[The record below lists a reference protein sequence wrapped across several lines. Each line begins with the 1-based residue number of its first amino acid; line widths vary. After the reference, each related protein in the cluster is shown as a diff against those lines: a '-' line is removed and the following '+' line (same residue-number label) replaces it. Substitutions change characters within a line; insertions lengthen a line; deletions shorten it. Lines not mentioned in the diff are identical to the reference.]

1 MFNHTQRTITGQ
13 SPAAGMRNDRQPYI
27 PAFQSWQLTPSH
39 SLGVRHRRGGAVII
53 VVLALLS
60 LMIFLGVFF
69 FEFTQEEQL
78 AAQNYAVTNQF
89 LDPEPYFEE
98 AEKQLIIGPDA
109 SRSMSPLSAGEVGQ
123 DNFSTT
129 APAGIVDGTPG
140 TPHSL
145 IAHIIGRMQRTTT
158 GVKPTDLLPHNGHG
172 VTVTFQDN
180 NSDQIY
186 GPGDYAFFDMDGD
199 GIPDATLPGEDADG
213 DGVLDTGEDIVYPD
227 GYLQP
232 AFGINFSR
240 PAQPDPLN
248 DAFSQANTANALRP
262 FQPDVEYTYPD
273 INNPFLAYDRT
284 DPITGRRILAPTFH
298 RPDLFPTM
306 RSSGFADL
314 YTDPATMRL
323 VMRPHREHRYP
334 DNTPGDRTDNV
345 RRYLVNS
352 AGTQAQS
359 GDKSRVIFP
368 FPFQVDSDNDGS
380 YNEMG
385 IYSDVST
392 TEVGYDLD
400 VDLTGDGKPD
410 GIWIDSGDD
419 LIDLPDG
426 RQMVPMFSFHV
437 IDADALININS
448 AGNLQGAIVNGVLY
462 DSGIPFSVSNTGA
475 SASEINLQR
484 ALTGRPDSYPYS
496 TPAEIAVRQKVLAE
510 HVFGYASLD
519 PLQPITPLTMAN
531 IELAF
536 MLGGR
541 IQSRSSS
548 RLSGRY
554 GEQNLIGSGTPP
566 SPGITNVDDDLD
578 NTPDSAR
585 YQGGAQ
591 RSKSIY
597 DPRGGGTTTVD
608 VVIPYAS
615 HPIAPKGTGS
625 SAITSSGATAGQR
638 ILNPAVSG
646 SPVVFPE
653 YPNSAAPTPN
663 SGWEAPQV
671 GTIPSNSV
679 PVVSAVYPY
688 PSAPISDPLGSTLFP
703 SGTTDMYDEEDE
715 TRLRNPDRVYDDIYR
730 PEENITFQVS
740 EADRQRMGGNM
751 RAEMIAPF
759 NFKYAHDAQDIRKRF
774 TTDSWDLSELTYVP
788 GRYSSGTGYN
798 ETSEWTSGRR
808 FFPPDFKNPSSTI
821 FTDTDPIRPE
831 VRALLALEDTNYPS
845 SSGSSRRETNT
856 FPLISGGSGVGTAQ
870 LWRQPLNL
878 NKLLVGFDSK
888 GYPIF
893 RDLMPHPD
901 IEELEYIDTGD
912 SLGPISIPAMIHGND
927 SALVTG
933 QIPATAAFSNISSA
947 PTTDAVR
954 AQTATAMEWWARYDR
969 QRMARDIFTLLYIV
983 GAPDIDFDLST
994 PATKEGPATKPYL
1007 HPEMVREM
1015 AQFAVNYVDAL
1026 DRDDVVTK
1034 FEYDNNLSDGWS
1046 WSSGGPVVYGV
1057 ERASLSFSEVQFLQT
1072 KPRTDVA
1079 TTLHDD
1085 DEMNVHQYLHM
1096 ELRNSSPYQVD
1107 LAEGWRISRVM
1118 RDVSGNGTGTRD
1130 KSVEFKTSGFGTA
1143 SAITKFVR
1151 PGGNFLI
1158 GTHDGNVVNGGG
1170 AKICS
1175 DLYAD
1180 VADGAEL
1187 ELILPSSTDSSI
1199 NTVPNDSA
1207 DPNPLTDL
1215 DLGVPSTHPHFQYFD
1230 HIAGDTDSR
1239 YQNPIPPLTPPK
1251 VPPTHLVRQ
1260 IDGTL
1265 PSTPAVPETN
1275 LTFDLVLERRQN
1287 LKGIKVGGDTS
1298 SMGDWIEVDRFQVRS
1313 RDMGTL
1319 SPDDAV
1325 VDIANPGAQAEVQA
1339 ALTNLHSVERRQPF
1353 DPTQFEHIDGMMSN
1367 HTMAVT
1373 AGPTTSPAA
1382 NSIFT
1387 GTSFTLWQPHFD
1399 RDFTSVYEL
1408 MSVPLY
1414 GNWPLS
1420 EIVAGTHTG
1429 TTASTPAG
1437 TLTTNTFYKEIHGGT
1452 QFNLAP
1458 GATAS
1463 GSGLLSGDF
1472 TAGIRFNFPNGL
1484 PGSPYQGWNEYN
1496 YQNAWYRLFDFVA
1509 VHRRADQQSEEL
1521 ISGDPG
1527 STKPVFRVPGKV
1539 NLNTLRDESVLAAV
1553 IDDEVHLTYGNTY
1566 STNDKLTTTP
1576 LQRNWFSE
1584 LLQSRDGTDYF
1595 ANLASS
1601 PQVAIPNSINSRPFR
1616 SASKPDP
1623 YATATFD
1630 EGVENGLLR
1639 SVTRRGSTTLELRPE
1654 PQSPYAT
1661 PSLTSPASFMSIWA
1675 ASPPSQMDTLMH
1687 ARPAE
1692 RNWQGL
1698 FDSGDLA
1705 NTGID
1710 HHTRNR
1716 ILAKIANNST
1726 MKSHVF
1732 FVWTAVGYF
1741 EAHKTSGGY
1750 VQIGAR
1756 LNDIPIHRRFSVVDM
1771 SKLDEAYNT
1780 SSNTFDETKFIIFQK
1795 RLR

>member
-1 MFNHTQRTITGQ
+1 MFNHTQNTIIGKL
-13 SPAAGMRNDRQPYI
+13 PAMGMRNDRQQHI
-27 PAFQSWQLTPSH
+27 PAFQSWQLTQTRSH
-39 SLGVRHRRGGAVII
+39 GLHHRRGGAVII

-69 FEFTQEEQL
+69 FEFTQEEQM

-109 SRSMSPLSAGEVGQ
+109 SRSMSPLAAGE
-123 DNFSTT
+123 DSFTKSP
-129 APAGIVDGTPG
+129 PAGMDYGIPG

-145 IAHIIGRMQRTTT
+145 IAHIIGRMQRTLT
-158 GVKPTDLLPHNGHG
+158 GVKPTDVIPHNGHG
-172 VTVTFQDN
+172 ISVQFLDN
-180 NSDQIY
+180 DSDGLF
-186 GPGDYAFFDMDGD
+186 GPGDYARFDLDGD
-199 GIPDATLPGEDADG
+199 GEIDAALDPTDATNL
-213 DGVLDTGEDIVYPD
+213 GVPV
-227 GYLQP
+227 
-232 AFGINFSR
+232 FGINFSR
-240 PAQPDPLN
+240 PAQPDPAN
-248 DAFSQANTANALRP
+248 DAFSQSNPADALRP
-262 FQPDVEYTYPD
+262 FQPDVDYTYPD
-273 INNPFLAYDRT
+273 INNPFLAYDRV
-284 DPITGRRILAPTFH
+284 DPITQRRILVPSFQ
-298 RPDLFPTM
+298 RLDLFPAM
-306 RSSGFADL
+306 RSSGFGDL
-314 YTDPATMRL
+314 YTDPATVRL
-323 VMRPHREHRYP
+323 IMRPHREHRYP

-345 RRYLVNS
+345 RRFIVNE
-352 AGTQAQS
+352 TPAQS

-368 FPFQVDSDNDGS
+368 FPFQVN
-380 YNEMG
+380 NEMG
-385 IYSDVST
+385 IYSDVSN

-400 VDLTGDGKPD
+400 VDLTGDGKPE
-410 GIWIDSGDD
+410 GIWIDPGQNDV
-419 LIDLPDG
+419 IDLPDG

-437 IDADALININS
+437 IDADGLININS
-448 AGNLQGAIVNGVLY
+448 AGNLQGAMVDGVGFE
-462 DSGIPFSVSNTGA
+462 SGMPFSVSNTGA

-484 ALTGRPDSYPYS
+484 ALTGLPDSYPYS
-496 TPAEIAVRQKVLAE
+496 TPTEIATRQKVLAE
-510 HVFGYASLD
+510 HVFGYPSLD
-519 PLQPITPLTMAN
+519 PLQPITPLTMSN
-531 IELAF
+531 MEIAF
-536 MLGGR
+536 TLGGR

-554 GEQNLIGSGTPP
+554 GELNLIGSGTPP
-566 SPGITNVDDDLD
+566 SPGITGVDDDLD

-591 RSKSIY
+591 RFKSIY
-597 DPRGGGTTTVD
+597 DPRGGTTTTVD
-608 VVIPYAS
+608 IVIPYAS

-625 SAITSSGATAGQR
+625 SAISPSGTNVGQR
-638 ILNPAVSG
+638 VVSAAVTG
-646 SPVVFPE
+646 SPVVFPQF
-653 YPNSAAPTPN
+653 PDSTTPTTPATSTPN
-663 SGWEAPQV
+663 SGWEVPQS
-671 GTIPSNSV
+671 GTIPSNAV
-679 PVVSAVYPY
+679 PVVSAAYPY
-688 PSAPISDPLGSTLFP
+688 PTTPISDPLGTTLFP
-703 SGTTDMYDEEDE
+703 SGTSDMYDEEDE
-715 TRLRNPDRVYDDIYR
+715 TRLKNPDRVYDDIYR
-730 PEENITFQVS
+730 PEENLTFQVS
-740 EADRQRMGGNM
+740 DADRQRMGGTM

-774 TTDSWDLSELTYVP
+774 TTDSWDLSELTFTP
-788 GRYSSGTGYN
+788 WRYDSITGMRQ
-798 ETSEWTSGRR
+798 ETSEWVPESIVPPIAPARR
-808 FFPPDFKNPSSTI
+808 FFPPQFGNTL
-821 FTDTDPIRPE
+821 FTDLDPIRPE
-831 VRALLALEDTNYPS
+831 VRALLALEETSYPS
-845 SSGSSRRETNT
+845 SGTTISNRRESFDLSKIPSYT
-856 FPLISGGSGVGTAQ
+856 PTASIYDPITPTIVDANDRVT

-878 NKLLVGFDSK
+878 NKLLVGFNGS

-901 IEELEYIDTGD
+901 IEALEYIDTGD
-912 SLGPISIPAMIHGND
+912 SLGTITIPSMIHGND
-927 SALVTG
+927 STQVTG
-933 QIPATAAFSNISSA
+933 QIPATAELSNISSA
-947 PTTDAVR
+947 PATDAAR
-954 AQTATAMEWWARYDR
+954 AQSATAQEWWARYDR
-969 QRMARDIFTLLYIV
+969 QRMARDIYTLLYLV
-983 GAPDIDFDLST
+983 GAPNGLN
-994 PATKEGPATKPYL
+994 PATTAYP

-1026 DRDDVVTK
+1026 DRDDVITK
-1034 FEYDNNLSDGWS
+1034 FEYDNDLSDGWS

-1072 KPRTDVA
+1072 KPRTNA
-1079 TTLHDD
+1079 STTLHDD
-1085 DEMNVHQYLHM
+1085 DSMNVHQFLHM
-1096 ELRNSSPYQVD
+1096 ELRNSSPFQVD

-1118 RDVSGNGTGTRD
+1118 RDMSGNGTGTRD
-1130 KSVEFKTSGFGTA
+1130 KSVEFKTNGFGTA
-1143 SAITKFVR
+1143 SALTKFVP

-1180 VADGAEL
+1180 VANGAEL
-1187 ELILPSSTDSSI
+1187 ELVLPSSTDSSI
-1199 NTVPNDSA
+1199 NTVPNDTA

-1215 DLGVPSTHPHFQYFD
+1215 DLGVPSTHAHFQYFD
-1230 HIAGDTDSR
+1230 HIDGDAGSL
-1239 YQNPIPPLTPPK
+1239 YQFPIPPLTLPM
-1251 VPPTHLVRQ
+1251 VAPTHLVRQ
-1260 IDGTL
+1260 IYGTL

-1275 LTFDLVLERRQN
+1275 LSFDLVLERRQN

-1298 SMGDWIEVDRFQVRS
+1298 SMGEWIEVDRFQVRS

-1319 SPDDAV
+1319 TPDDAV
-1325 VDIANPGAQAEVQA
+1325 VDIADPATQTEVQA

-1353 DPTQFEHIDGMMSN
+1353 DPTQFEHIDGTMSN

-1373 AGPTTSPAA
+1373 AGPATSSAA
-1382 NSIFT
+1382 NSALI

-1399 RDFTSVYEL
+1399 RDFTSAYEL

-1420 EIVAGTHTG
+1420 ELVAGVHTG

-1463 GSGLLSGDF
+1463 DSGVLSGDF

-1496 YQNAWYRLFDFVA
+1496 YQNTWYRLFDFMSVP
-1509 VHRRADQQSEEL
+1509 RRADQQSEEL
-1521 ISGDPG
+1521 ISGVPG
-1527 STKPVFRVPGKV
+1527 STKPVFRIPGKV
-1539 NLNTLRDESVLAAV
+1539 NFNTLRDESVLAAM
-1553 IDDEVHLTYGNTY
+1553 IDDEAHLTYGNVH
-1566 STNDKLTTTP
+1566 STDDKLTTTP

-1595 ANLASS
+1595 ANLSS
-1601 PQVAIPNSINSRPFR
+1601 FPQVAIPNSINSRPFR

-1639 SVTRRGSTTLELRPE
+1639 SVTRRGSTVLEPRPE
-1654 PQSPYAT
+1654 PQTAYAA
-1661 PSLTSPASFMSIWA
+1661 PSLTSPVNFMSIWA
-1675 ASPPSQMDTLMH
+1675 STPPSQMDTLLH
-1687 ARPAE
+1687 SRPAD

-1726 MKSHVF
+1726 TKSHVF
-1732 FVWTAVGYF
+1732 FVWAAVGYF
-1741 EAHKTSGGY
+1741 EAHKTSSGH

-1756 LNDIPIHRRFSVVDM
+1756 MTDIPIHRRFSVVDM
-1771 SKLDEAYNT
+1771 SKLDDAYNT
-1780 SSNTFDETKFIIFQK
+1780 TSNTFDEKKFIIFQK